1 MKTTLESI
9 FTSVYIDLNINEVR
23 IDKVLGSNLNSLGH
37 DKIQKLA
44 RLANL
49 LEVARNS
56 LLDITSDLTE
66 TEKKH
71 LM

>member
-23 IDKVLGSNLNSLGH
+23 INKVLGSNLNSLGH
-37 DKIQKLA
+37 DKRQKLA

-66 TEKKH
+66 PEKKH

>member
-9 FTSVYIDLNINEVR
+9 FTSVHIDLNINEAR

-49 LEVARNS
+49 LEVARSS

-66 TEKKH
+66 TEKKR